1 MAGFVCLRCGKLVAS
16 TARTPNSVTF
26 VTNLERRRLP
36 LLNLTNKEIRQL
48 PPVEHG
54 GTNRQIVISHP
65 THEAR
70 FKKYVK
76 VLAQNKV
83 LGFDT
88 ESKPVFSPKARLKP
102 CLVQLAS
109 PKLSVLWRLR
119 TLNSSNGRFPMLCS
133 ILESKEILK
142 VCRVAVVAL
151 VLSHTYTR
159 AHGLVLFHL
168 LQINFNCVI
177 SPTH

>member
-1 MAGFVCLRCGKLVAS
+1 MMAGFVCLRCGKLVAS

-26 VTNLERRRLP
+26 ATSLERRRLP

-65 THEAR
+65 THEAK

-76 VLAQNKV
+76 VLSQNRV

-88 ESKPVFSPKARLKP
+88 ESKPVFSPKAKLKP

-119 TLNSSNGRFPMLCS
+119 TLNSSNGRFPVLCS

-142 VCRVAVVAL
+142 VWSSLLLELLRAAVVAGKPL
-151 VLSHTYTR
+151 CSHTHNMLT
-159 AHGLVLFHL
+159 G
-168 LQINFNCVI
+168 
-177 SPTH
+177 